1 MGSSAHTSN
10 TITATSASPRGKE
23 KEKAEGFSSSLGNR
37 DRETELGEELLMEE
51 QEGALKTAQQG
62 EGNHQDAVA
71 TESIPDQSDG
81 EIDDENQNKSA
92 YLARFS

>member
-1 MGSSAHTSN
+1 VHTKN
-10 TITATSASPRGKE
+10 AITATPASSRGKE
-23 KEKAEGFSSSLGNR
+23 KELAEGVPSSFGKR
-37 DRETELGEELLMEE
+37 QHETEPEEDLLMEE

-71 TESIPDQSDG
+71 TESIPDQLESDG